1 LFFGNTYCKL
11 SLSIDSLYISPVL
24 NYILIIYSFNW
35 DKKTPSLA
43 DINNGKPIYV
53 YVFFLLYLLEL
64 VLIFAELFG
73 FPNKSIYYY
82 LKSID
87 TELTQYLWPVV
98 GPSLNKCPKWL
109 PQLAQTISVR
119 VIPCVLSKTYLT
131 FRNWIVKEES
141 HSVHQTLNYF
151 QIMVLNKRHNNKCL
165 LHSVNV
171 SSAVWTLRS
180 FSRKTR
186 YFLRPALL
194 SLSCRFSKG
203 YFMVYNFVGLIIS

>member
-1 LFFGNTYCKL
+1 
-11 SLSIDSLYISPVL
+11 
-24 NYILIIYSFNW
+24 
-35 DKKTPSLA
+35 
-43 DINNGKPIYV
+43 
-53 YVFFLLYLLEL
+53 
-64 VLIFAELFG
+64 
-73 FPNKSIYYY
+73 

-87 TELTQYLWPVV
+87 TELTQYLWPVAV

-131 FRNWIVKEES
+131 FQELNRQKKAS

-165 LHSVNV
+165 LHSVNCG
-171 SSAVWTLRS
+171 SAVWTLRS

-186 YFLRPALL
+186 YFSSPSSSFIELQI
-194 SLSCRFSKG
+194 F
-203 YFMVYNFVGLIIS
+203 